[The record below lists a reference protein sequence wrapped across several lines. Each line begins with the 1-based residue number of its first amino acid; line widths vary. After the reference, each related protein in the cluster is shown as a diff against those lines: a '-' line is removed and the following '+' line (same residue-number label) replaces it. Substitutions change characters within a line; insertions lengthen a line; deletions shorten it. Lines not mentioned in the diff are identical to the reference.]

1 MLLFL
6 YATAMVRHG
15 FQGTGIA
22 IWNGASDLEFW
33 TYSAIWLGIGAM
45 LLVIGLFLK
54 SQPVRMASGLVIALT
69 ICKVFLLDMS
79 ALTGPLRAFSFIGL
93 GICLVAIGRLYQRL
107 LFKSAGKDR
116 SGS

>member
-1 MLLFL
+1 
-6 YATAMVRHG
+6 
-15 FQGTGIA
+15 
-22 IWNGASDLEFW
+22 
-33 TYSAIWLGIGAM
+33 M